1 MLRLLL
7 ISGLLIAFLAI
18 VFSLQNSIF
27 IGVNFLFWQFRG
39 SLALILLFTLALGV
53 IAGILVCSP
62 IVIKRNWKIAS
73 TTKKLKEMKR
83 ALADKDEVMVKQE
96 KRIKYLEENLQL
108 ETSTTNHEQTKLQE

>member
-18 VFSLQNSIF
+18 VFALQNASF
-27 IGVNFLFWQFRG
+27 IAVNFLLWRFQG
-39 SLALILLFTLALGV
+39 SLALILLLTLALGV

-73 TTKKLKEMKR
+73 VKKKIKEMER
-83 ALADKDEVMVKQE
+83 VLEDKNEAILKQD
-96 KRIKYLEENLQL
+96 KRIQYLEESLQL
-108 ETSTTNHEQTKLQE
+108 QSSNPNYGQTQIQE